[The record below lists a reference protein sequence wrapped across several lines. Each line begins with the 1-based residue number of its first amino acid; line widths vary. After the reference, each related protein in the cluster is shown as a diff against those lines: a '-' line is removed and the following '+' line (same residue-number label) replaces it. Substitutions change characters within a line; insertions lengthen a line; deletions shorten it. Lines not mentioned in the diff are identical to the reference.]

1 MTQTGTTTQVLYTNP
16 NTGTGIPCVVLSS
29 SDDGGEHLIRLE
41 SGQEG
46 TVTAGE
52 IYTVDAY
59 NQMGRY
65 EAR

>member
-1 MTQTGTTTQVLYTNP
+1 MTQTSTATQIFWTNP
-16 NTGTGIPCVVLSS
+16 NTGVGIPCTVLVSS
-29 SDDGGEHLIRLE
+29 EDGSEHEIRLAT
-41 SGQEG
+41 GQEG

-65 EAR
+65 EG